1 MHALAFHLLGVTAS
15 LLASITVRDFSLVT
29 DKGENVFQTN
39 FYRRRLSGSIL
50 ERLALKFN
58 TAEKQFKFELEST
71 HPIFAPGAKI
81 KIIGRV
87 REQKKKPNAM
97 PRANTTQ
104 HNTTQHTTTQH
115 NTTQHNTT
123 RNDTTPHN
131 TTQRETALWQ
141 FRHQKLYHS
150 PVPKMTRQLLSS
162 TVPL

>member
-15 LLASITVRDFSLVT
+15 LLASITVRDFSLVN

-50 ERLALKFN
+50 ERIALKFN
-58 TAEKQFKFELEST
+58 AAEKEFKFELEST

-87 REQKKKPNAM
+87 REQKKKPNTM
-97 PRANTTQ
+97 PCTR
-104 HNTTQHTTTQH
+104 
-115 NTTQHNTT
+115 HNTT

-131 TTQRETALWQ
+131 AKQQHTTPHKGKRLSGSFATRNCIILQ
-141 FRHQKLYHS
+141 S
-150 PVPKMTRQLLSS
+150 PK
-162 TVPL
+162 